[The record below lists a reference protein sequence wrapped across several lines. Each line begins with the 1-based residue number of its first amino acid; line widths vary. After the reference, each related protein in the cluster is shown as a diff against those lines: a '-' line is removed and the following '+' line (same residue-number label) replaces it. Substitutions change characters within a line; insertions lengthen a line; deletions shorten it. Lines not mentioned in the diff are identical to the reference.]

1 MHKLRSW
8 QKKALPERLGLR
20 LSDRGVFLVSYHTS
34 EIKRANI
41 NLSEAAYA
49 DSQ

>member
-8 QKKALPERLGLR
+8 QKKVAAEQLR
-20 LSDRGVFLVSYHTS
+20 LRPSDRGVFLVSYHTS